1 MLLVAMVLKEESR
14 EAKQQFREQFGLQ
27 SLVSDSNMVPIDNNA
42 SLIPRPPPERP
53 LPQIDELQNYFE
65 ESLRA
70 GEQMEGMS

>member
-1 MLLVAMVLKEESR
+1 
-14 EAKQQFREQFGLQ
+14 
-27 SLVSDSNMVPIDNNA
+27 MVPIDNNA